1 MGTSYCI
8 GMPIPLGSSGSRQF
22 GRLGGIFKIV
32 QYPGVQGFIYM
43 VRNGKFTE
51 IASPQ
56 MSKWTMKD
64 CPFHLDEQDQEL
76 QHHQQLHL
84 HRIKYSVLDVV
95 DHMVG
100 LIYQNM
106 FANQNNMY
114 CNLYISMFE
123 CNDFK

>member
-1 MGTSYCI
+1 MHHPQPEIS
-8 GMPIPLGSSGSRQF
+8 M
-22 GRLGGIFKIV
+22 
-32 QYPGVQGFIYM
+32 
-43 VRNGKFTE
+43 E

-56 MSKWTMKD
+56 MSKWTIKD
-64 CPFHLDEQDQEL
+64 CPFHQDEQDQQL
-76 QHHQQLHL
+76 HNHQQLHL
-84 HRIKYSVLDVV
+84 HHIEYSVQDVV
-95 DHMVG
+95 DHMVK